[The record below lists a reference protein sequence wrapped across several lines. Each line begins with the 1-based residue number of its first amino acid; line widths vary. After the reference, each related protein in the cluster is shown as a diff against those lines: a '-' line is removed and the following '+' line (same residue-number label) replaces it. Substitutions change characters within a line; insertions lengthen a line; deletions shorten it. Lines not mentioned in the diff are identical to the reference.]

1 MVSIRLDEIFTL
13 LCCMLI
19 PLFVFHFNSFFYQE
33 ILTIPV
39 NVTTSCQDLY
49 IDPHV
54 SDPFA
59 VLTINNFYY
68 VAWFSL
74 SASSQLRKQLL

>member
-1 MVSIRLDEIFTL
+1 M
-13 LCCMLI
+13 
-19 PLFVFHFNSFFYQE
+19 
-33 ILTIPV
+33 IPV

-54 SDPFA
+54 SNTFA
-59 VLTINNFYY
+59 VLTINNLYY

-74 SASSQLRKQLL
+74 SAGSQLKKTATLSIVLPTFPGNRER